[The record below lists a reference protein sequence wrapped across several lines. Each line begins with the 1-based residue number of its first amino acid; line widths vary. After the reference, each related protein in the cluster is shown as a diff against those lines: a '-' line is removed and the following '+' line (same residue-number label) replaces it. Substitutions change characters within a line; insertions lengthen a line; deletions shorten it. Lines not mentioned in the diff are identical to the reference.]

1 MKRHCNLFPKIIE
14 KDNLYTA
21 YWYARKGK
29 EAKHEVM
36 KYSRHIEQNIQLLQK
51 QLIEGNVE
59 VGNYRYFKIFD
70 PKERQ
75 ICAAPFPQRVLHHAI
90 MNVCGPVFDKHQIL
104 DSYASQIGKGTY
116 AALQRAHF
124 FHRKYPWC
132 IKLDVR
138 KYFDNIHHK
147 VFL

>member
-1 MKRHCNLFPKIIE
+1 MKRHCNLFPKIID

-36 KYSRHIEQNIQLLQK
+36 KYSRHIEQNIQFLQK

-90 MNVCGPVFDKHQIL
+90 MNVCGPVLDKHQIL
-104 DSYASQIGKGTY
+104 DSYALQIGKGPY

-124 FHRKYPWC
+124 FTE
-132 IKLDVR
+132 
-138 KYFDNIHHK
+138 NI
-147 VFL
+147 LGA